1 MRRLI
6 LALAGCV
13 IGWTGQ
19 SALAGSVATSE
30 YVFIPRQS
38 AIAQT
43 GGIAGVH
50 WVYALDGRFRLKVD
64 PDAGVASFTLVDAN
78 AVGDGRTLDPNEVF
92 NLTGL
97 TGTVV
102 SDTSIRFTGKVDDG
116 SSVLLTATF
125 DDDLAHLTGGTTPPP
140 GSADFFV
147 FSLDAVAQR
156 KYAGGVGEPND
167 PYQIATAADL
177 IALGETLDD
186 YDKHFIL
193 TADIDLDPNLPG
205 GKVFDKAVIAPD
217 WQKGFTGVFDGN
229 GHKVSHM
236 TITGVGYLGL
246 FGWLSYP
253 ASVSNLRLDTVE
265 ISGSDYYVGALVG
278 YNEGLWL
285 YNEGSWLSERC
296 ATVAN
301 CDSTGSVIAGSWVGT
316 VGGLVGYNAGNM
328 THCSTIAVVTG
339 GDAVGGLVGWNAGTI
354 TASNSSGSVGGGD
367 AVGGLVGLNLLG
379 TISASRSSGS
389 VTGNSGVGGLVGWN
403 GSVQA
408 LYLSYAGIRTSY
420 STSSVNGKEFVG
432 GLVGCNT
439 DGSIATSYSN
449 GSVSGSKS
457 VGGLLGQWE
466 EDYGSVTSCFWDIQ
480 TSGQTT
486 SAGGTGKTVAE
497 MQAVQT
503 FLDADWD
510 FLAERGNGT
519 EDTWWILEGRDYP
532 RLWWEKVL
540 GDDFADGK
548 AEPQWMVY
556 EVDPE
561 LVQIREVNGRLEAS
575 ASVEAQNVDAFY
587 VSQGWRL
594 DVTKD
599 FAIRVDYH
607 FTKQGGDDGR
617 VTIGLVPSLD
627 LEAMQWAEFEVGCF
641 ESGPFYLHELRDGY
655 WVQEQTSERSADDG
669 TLFVSYNP
677 AADELYFSHTGYGK
691 PNAWRIVT
699 GLLAGRWASEPVYVI
714 LGGGSEGLAFTGSEA
729 WLDRFAIQAGV
740 ILQGSTHL
748 ATQSTAHTS
757 HETQVGSFNPVD
769 STRIPKAILGNDL
782 KVYN

>member
-78 AVGDGRTLDPNEVF
+78 AVGEGRTLDPNEAF
-92 NLTGL
+92 NMTGL
-97 TGTVV
+97 TGTVL

-140 GSADFFV
+140 GSADFFA

-246 FGWLSYP
+246 FGTLSGE
-253 ASVSNLRLDTVE
+253 VRNLGVVDVNV
-265 ISGSDYYVGALVG
+265 IASGSLAGGIAG
-278 YNEGLWL
+278 MNG
-285 YNEGSWLSERC
+285 G
-296 ATVAN
+296 TVTQ
-301 CDSTGSVIAGSWVGT
+301 CYSTG
-316 VGGLVGYNAGNM
+316 
-328 THCSTIAVVTG
+328 AVYG
-339 GDAVGGLVGWNAGTI
+339 AD
-354 TASNSSGSVGGGD
+354 
-367 AVGGLVGLNLLG
+367 
-379 TISASRSSGS
+379 
-389 VTGNSGVGGLVGWN
+389 
-403 GSVQA
+403 
-408 LYLSYAGIRTSY
+408 
-420 STSSVNGKEFVG
+420 
-432 GLVGCNT
+432 
-439 DGSIATSYSN
+439 
-449 GSVSGSKS
+449 S
-457 VGGLLGQWE
+457 VGGLLGGNSGEVIRCYSSAVVSGDAFVGGLIGASRRSNGGGGTYAVTECYSTGTVKGDSLSGGLIGIRNE
-466 EDYGSVTSCFWDIQ
+466 ETAVTNCFWDAE
-480 TSGQTT
+480 TSGLTT
-486 SAGGTGKTVAE
+486 SAGGTGKTTAE
-497 MQAVQT
+497 MRVAQT
-503 FLDADWD
+503 FLEVGWD
-510 FLAERGNGT
+510 FLGERGNGT

-540 GDDFADGK
+540 GDEFEDGK
-548 AEPQWMVY
+548 AEPQWMVF
-556 EVDPE
+556 EVDPD
-561 LVQIREVNGRLEAS
+561 LVRIKEVNGRLEAS

-587 VSQGWRL
+587 VSDAWRL

-607 FTKQGGDDGR
+607 FTRQGGGDGR
-617 VTIGLVPSLD
+617 VTLGLVPSLD

-641 ESGPFYLHELRDGY
+641 QSGPFYLYELRDGY

-677 AADELYFSHTGYGK
+677 AADELYFSYTGYGK

-699 GLLAGRWASEPVYVI
+699 GFLAGRWASEPVYVI